1 MKRVGVA
8 ALCALLMS
16 AAGCTPGV
24 QLHQAPLDSSA
35 RSSRIQDLSM
45 AINGSPGNPKYY
57 VQRAQAFEA
66 NGEYKSALAD
76 LNQAMTLRPAEAKY
90 RFLRGIAYAY
100 GGDDESAKQDFERA
114 EQMDPGSAE
123 SYNARAWLWATAP
136 DASMRDGKKAIDA
149 ATKACQ
155 MTNWQEPDFVGTLAA
170 AYAETGDFDQAIK
183 WQQKSVDL
191 TPQTL
196 LSTYN
201 ERYARLELYRSHK
214 PWRPAPPLHPLT
226 TS

>member
-1 MKRVGVA
+1 MKRAGVA
-8 ALCALLMS
+8 ALCGLLTL

-24 QLHQAPLDSSA
+24 QLHQSPLETNPKTD
-35 RSSRIQDLSM
+35 RIQDLSM
-45 AINGSPGNPKYY
+45 AINRSPRNPKLY
-57 VQRAQAFEA
+57 VQRAQAYEN
-66 NGEYKSALAD
+66 NGEYKSAIAD
-76 LNQAMTLRPAEAKY
+76 LNQAMILQPDNAKY
-90 RFLRGIAYAY
+90 RFLRGTAYAY
-100 GGDDESAKQDFERA
+100 AGDDEAAKQDFERA

-136 DASMRDGKKAIDA
+136 DASMRDGAKAIDA

-155 MTNWQEPDFVGTLAA
+155 MSDWQEPEFVGTLAA
-170 AYAETGDFDQAIK
+170 AYAETGNFDEAIK
-183 WQQKSVDL
+183 WQQKSLDL

-214 PWRPAPPLHPLT
+214 PWRPASLHTPI
-226 TS
+226 SSS

>member
-8 ALCALLMS
+8 ALCALLMA
-16 AAGCTPGV
+16 AAGCTGA
-24 QLHQAPLDSSA
+24 QLHPAPLDSSA
-35 RSSRIQDLSM
+35 RADRIQDLSM
-45 AINGSPGNPKYY
+45 AINGSPRNPKFY
-57 VQRAQAFEA
+57 VQRAQAFEN

-76 LNQAMTLRPAEAKY
+76 LNQAMILQPEDAKY

-100 GGDDESAKQDFERA
+100 AGDDEAARQDFERA

-155 MTNWQEPDFVGTLAA
+155 MTNWAEPEFVGTLAA

-214 PWRPAPPLHPLT
+214 PWRPTPPNTPIR
-226 TS
+226 SS